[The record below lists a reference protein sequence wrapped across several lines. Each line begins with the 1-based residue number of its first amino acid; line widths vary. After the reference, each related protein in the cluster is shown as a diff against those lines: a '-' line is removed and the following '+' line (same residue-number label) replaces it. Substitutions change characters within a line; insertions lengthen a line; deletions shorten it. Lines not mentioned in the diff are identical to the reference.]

1 MRAGE
6 LHLTVPPEQPL
17 WCPDLHEE
25 PLRVSCVQSGS
36 LSGPVGSPV
45 GQQPFADG
53 LVVREEQPEFRGF
66 TPRYGRVEVRMR
78 GVVDEGSMVAF
89 WMSGFEDRPEHSGEL
104 CVAEIFGDVVRPGSA
119 AVGMGVKAFRD
130 PSLREDFAAVR
141 LPIDVAE
148 PPQ

>member
-1 MRAGE
+1 MRPVLDERFPGHELDRDVWFPYYLPHWSSRAGSAASWSVRAGE

-25 PLRVSCVQSGS
+25 RLRVSCVQTGS
-36 LSGPVGSPV
+36 LSGPIGGPV

-89 WMSGFEDRPEHSGEL
+89 
-104 CVAEIFGDVVRPGSA
+104 
-119 AVGMGVKAFRD
+119 
-130 PSLREDFAAVR
+130 
-141 LPIDVAE
+141 
-148 PPQ
+148 